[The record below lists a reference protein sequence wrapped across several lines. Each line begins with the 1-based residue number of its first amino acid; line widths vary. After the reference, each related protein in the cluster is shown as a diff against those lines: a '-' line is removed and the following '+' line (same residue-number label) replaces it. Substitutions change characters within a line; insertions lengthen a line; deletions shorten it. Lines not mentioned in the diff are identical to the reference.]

1 LDEGINKGSIIP
13 PSSPIIIPLRMILP
27 ITSIGTFMSAMD
39 GSIVNIS
46 LFTIENTLNT
56 NMEGVRW
63 ITIIYLLMVSS
74 LIGIGGSLGD
84 NYGRKKIFQLG
95 MLLFI
100 CGSLFC
106 AFSPTLE
113 ILVLSRALQAIGAA
127 GLMANGLALVITYV
141 EPSVRG
147 RAIGV
152 NSFVV
157 ASALSSGPALGGFL
171 TKYVGWPSIFLIN
184 IPIGLVGILLVQL
197 FIPETLEKRY
207 KLDYKGMFTFIIIA
221 FSLVQ
226 GILTLF
232 EGELIGGI
240 LIAITLVCGLI
251 FIHIESNHPTPMI
264 SVDILRDKTI
274 LTGIISSF
282 LCYMVYYSVVFLM
295 PFYYQEILLFEPDQ
309 TGILMVVPPLA
320 MAIMGPFAGF
330 FAEKIDAKRSTSF
343 GAVMLSVSVLS
354 LAVLFTL
361 FPRNSIEI
369 IIILVPLVALSAGSL
384 TTFTVSNGTSVMNVA
399 PKGDVSVVTGLIGL
413 SRNIGFA
420 LGTTIS
426 SSFFT
431 LFFLINNP
439 NNVTSGM
446 KFTSSYYISLGQTY
460 ILFSLFALLG
470 TIISYLRSSDKIVET
485 TISNF
490 NQK

>member
-1 LDEGINKGSIIP
+1 MEN
-13 PSSPIIIPLRMILP
+13 PSGPLIIPLKKILP

-46 LFTIENTLNT
+46 LVTIADTLNT
-56 NMEGVRW
+56 DMEGVRW
-63 ITIIYLLMVSS
+63 VVIIYLLVASA

-84 NYGRKKIFQLG
+84 NYGRRKIFQLG

-100 CGSLFC
+100 FGSLFC

-113 ILVLSRALQAIGAA
+113 ALVLSRALQAIGAA
-127 GLMANGLALVITYV
+127 GLMANGLALVITYA

-147 RAIGV
+147 RAIGI
-152 NSFVV
+152 NSLVV
-157 ASALSSGPALGGFL
+157 ASALSTGPALGGIL
-171 TKYVGWPSIFLIN
+171 TRYVGWPSIFLIN
-184 IPIGLVGILLVQL
+184 FPIGLLGILFVQL
-197 FIPETLEKRY
+197 FLPETIEKRY
-207 KLDYKGMFTFIIIA
+207 KLDYRGMTLFIITA

-240 LIAITLVCGLI
+240 LLMIALVCGII
-251 FIHIESNHPTPMI
+251 FIRIESTHPAPMI

-274 LTGIISSF
+274 LVGILSSF
-282 LCYMVYYSVVFLM
+282 LCYMVYYSVIFLL
-295 PFYYQEILLFEPDQ
+295 PFYYQEVLLFGPDQ
-309 TGILMVVPPLA
+309 TGILMVAPPLA
-320 MAIMGPFAGF
+320 MAVMGPFAGF
-330 FAEKIDAKRSTSF
+330 FAERIDAKRSTSF
-343 GAVMLSVSVLS
+343 GAIMLSFFVLS
-354 LAVLFTL
+354 LAILFNI
-361 FPRNSIEI
+361 FPNNSREI
-369 IIILVPLVALSAGSL
+369 VFILVPLAVFTAGSL

-439 NNVTSGM
+439 NNITSGET
-446 KFTSSYYISLGQTY
+446 FISSYYMSLGQTY

-470 TIISYLRSSDKIVET
+470 AIISYMRSSKKIENYLNLDL
-485 TISNF
+485 I
-490 NQK
+490 QK